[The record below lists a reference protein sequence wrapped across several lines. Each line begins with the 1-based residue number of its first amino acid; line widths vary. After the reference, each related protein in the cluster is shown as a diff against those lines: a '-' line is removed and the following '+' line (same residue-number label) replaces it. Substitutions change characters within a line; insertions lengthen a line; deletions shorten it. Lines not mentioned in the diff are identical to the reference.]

1 MWIDVD
7 LGVIEDTQEQL
18 SRHFQNLQCLAVMNT
33 RPNI

>member
-7 LGVIEDTQEQL
+7 LGVIEDTQEEL
-18 SRHFQNLQCLAVMNT
+18 SRHFQNLQCLAVMQT